1 MRRRFPADRSRPA
14 GSRAYSGHGVA
25 AARGYAGVTQ
35 LVYERG
41 ASAVIANDIDDFE
54 ALAEGRIP
62 GARRH
67 VRPCWGSTRGAPATP
82 VRAEAVSVATGAR
95 GANSRFSLL
104 RSSRACARLVFSRM
118 APGRVANPDPSD
130 SLRVPARLIRDHVL
144 LNEATPGPLG
154 VHRRLDRHLLI
165 VNPDTAPGS
174 GARYPDSTF
183 DQGRLAR
190 LVLSLE
196 GTRVGSID
204 GEADHST
211 ERRARER
218 IR

>member
-1 MRRRFPADRSRPA
+1 MCSWQTRGSASLMRRRFPADRSRPA

-25 AARGYAGVTQ
+25 AVRGYAGVTQ
-35 LVYERG
+35 LVYKHG
-41 ASAVIANDIDDFE
+41 ASAVIAYDIDDFE
-54 ALAEGRIP
+54 ALAEGGIP

-67 VRPCWGSTRGAPATP
+67 VRPCWGSTRDAPATP

-130 SLRVPARLIRDHVL
+130 SLREPARLIRDHVL

-154 VHRRLDRHLLI
+154 VHRRLDWHLLI
-165 VNPDTAPGS
+165 VNPDTTARVRGAVS
-174 GARYPDSTF
+174 G
-183 DQGRLAR
+183 
-190 LVLSLE
+190 
-196 GTRVGSID
+196 
-204 GEADHST
+204 
-211 ERRARER
+211 
-218 IR
+218 